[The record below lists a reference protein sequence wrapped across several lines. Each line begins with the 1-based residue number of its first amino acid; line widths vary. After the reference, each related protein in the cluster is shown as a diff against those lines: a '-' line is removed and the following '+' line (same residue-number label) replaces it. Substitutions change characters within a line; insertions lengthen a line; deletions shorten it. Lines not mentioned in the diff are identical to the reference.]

1 MGGGGLQDT
10 PSVKS
15 TYEAGVRVPKPLTAL
30 MSAVPV
36 GEPVTDGDNTVFSFK
51 QEVRQTDIG

>member
-1 MGGGGLQDT
+1 MQDT

-36 GEPVTDGDNTVFSFK
+36 GEPVTDGDNTVFTFK
-51 QEVRQTDIG
+51 QEVRQTDAG